1 MKLANNRNKLE
12 MSDVKISRQKLFFNM
27 LNSFKVCISF
37 FNWLIYIFLVV
48 LGLCCCVTAFSMCGE
63 WGLLLWGT
71 GSQFSVC
78 MALGLESPGSAVV
91 THKPRC
97 SAACGSSRPGI
108 EPLSPASVGR
118 FLTTGPPGNSKN
130 YYFLIN

>member
-48 LGLCCCVTAFSMCGE
+48 LGLCCCVTAFSKCGE
-63 WGLLLWGT
+63 WGLLLWRT

-78 MALGLESPGSAVV
+78 MALGLESPGLAVV

-97 SAACGSSRPGI
+97 SAACGILPTRDWTLVSCISRQI
-108 EPLSPASVGR
+108 LNHWTAREFQELL
-118 FLTTGPPGNSKN
+118 FFN
-130 YYFLIN
+130 